1 MRFLLAAL
9 SAVLLFAMLPVVP
22 ATAQSGSS
30 ADFDVT
36 KVTPSVVGGGSPGEV
51 VVSGRLTNTGSRAL
65 TDVQARI
72 ERGAPPSS
80 EPALQRAMSEG
91 VSGITQP
98 ASSPVTDRLEPGKSM
113 QAQIRVPL
121 TGPNSLQLSEPGVY
135 PLVVDIQSGRGQAA
149 EAQFLLPVSALPG
162 RPPQRP
168 AQPTPTSLVV
178 PIVDTPRL
186 EREALPGGRA
196 VLVDDQLSTSLA
208 PGGRLYDLVEAISD
222 SAQAGSSLGNAM
234 CFAIDPD
241 LLITAK
247 AMQGGYQVRQPNGTL
262 VEGIGRSAADLWL
275 TKLRQATTGRCVI
288 SLPYADAD
296 VVALG
301 RAGLGD
307 LVDGAL
313 DGSQLISAPDGLGVE
328 PRDVMWPIEGALP
341 DHQVGDLPS
350 TMLLDTRSMNIP
362 AGSLSPVKLR
372 GQNRTAIPIDPLL
385 ASALDPNRD
394 TKQEVT
400 ELSPPHGSGLSA
412 QNALGALAFR
422 ATNAF
427 VPNGTSVMVPPR
439 RWNMRADDLRGLL
452 TGLSKLDA
460 DGLIRL
466 TALPSPNPATLREAD
481 LTYPVQAGGSEI
493 PREVVDALAA
503 QNFKVGDLARSSD
516 PDRAQTVSP
525 GRVTTPLRNGLLHGV
540 SSAWRGN
547 SGAAEDWVRRS
558 TGPINDML
566 GKVRIEEYPGTT
578 NRLSSDSPI
587 PVTVVNDL
595 PFTVGIRFKIPTV
608 PGVEV
613 QHDFGGGL
621 ATVPANGRRQFML
634 EASAQRA
641 GRFMVDI
648 SVTAES
654 GTQLGTTKRLPM
666 ESTEYGAMIPWLTG
680 IAGAVLVLMSIR
692 RIVKKA
698 KGRRERKSGSQPS
711 ADAAATQ
718 PLAHATTVPGPTS
731 QQAHGGNRNQV
742 WTGTVPDRDERDNRL

>member
-9 SAVLLFAMLPVVP
+9 CAVLLFAMLPVTQ

-51 VVSGRLTNTGSRAL
+51 VVSGRLTNHSGRAL
-65 TDVQARI
+65 TGIQAQV
-72 ERGAPPSS
+72 ERGTPPTS
-80 EPALQRAMSEG
+80 EPAVQRAMSDG
-91 VSGITQP
+91 STGITQP
-98 ASSPVTDRLEPGKSM
+98 AVVPVANRLEPGQSLPV
-113 QAQIRVPL
+113 QIRVPL
-121 TGPNSLQLSEPGVY
+121 TGSNSLQVSEPGIFPVM
-135 PLVVDIQSGRGQAA
+135 VSVQAGRSNLA
-149 EAQFLLPVSALPG
+149 EAQFLLPVTSLPG
-162 RPPQRP
+162 QPPLRP
-168 AQPTPTSLVV
+168 AQATPTSLVV

-208 PGGRLYDLVEAISD
+208 PGGRLYDLVQAISD
-222 SAQAGSSLGNAM
+222 SAPAGSSLGNAM

-247 AMQGGYQVRQPNGTL
+247 AMQGGYQVRQPNNTL

-275 TKLRQATTGRCVI
+275 TKLRQATAGRCVI
-288 SLPYADAD
+288 SLPYSDAD

-301 RAGLGD
+301 RAGLSD
-307 LVDGAL
+307 LVDGAM

-328 PRDVMWPIEGALP
+328 PRDVMWPIEGALADP
-341 DHQVGDLPS
+341 KIGDLPS

-362 AGSLSPVKLR
+362 AGSLTPVKLR
-372 GQNRTAIPIDPLL
+372 GHDTTAIPIDPLM

-394 TKQEVT
+394 TQQEVT
-400 ELSPPHGSGLSA
+400 QPSPPGSGALSS

-422 ATNAF
+422 ATGGYIPNA
-427 VPNGTSVMVPPR
+427 TSVLVPPR

-466 TALPSPNPATLREAD
+466 TALPSPNPATLAEAD

-493 PREVVDALAA
+493 PREVIDKLAA
-503 QNFKVGDLARSSD
+503 QNFKVGDLARSSES
-516 PDRAQTVSP
+516 DRAQTVSP

-540 SSAWRGN
+540 SSSWRGN
-547 SGAAEDWVRRS
+547 SGAADDWVRRA

-566 GKVRIEEYPGTT
+566 AKVRIEEYPGTT

-595 PFTVGIRFKIPTV
+595 PFTVGIRFEIPSV

-613 QHDFGGGL
+613 QHEFGGGL

-641 GRFMVDI
+641 GRFVVDI
-648 SVTAES
+648 SVTAGS
-654 GTQLGTTKRLPM
+654 GTPLGATKRLPM
-666 ESTEYGAMIPWLTG
+666 ESTEYGALIPWLTG
-680 IAGAVLVLMSIR
+680 IAGAVLVLMSVR
-692 RIVKKA
+692 RIVNKA
-698 KGRRERKSGSQPS
+698 KARRERKAAAQQTP
-711 ADAAATQ
+711 DAAQTQ
-718 PLAHATTVPGPTS
+718 PLAHAATTASATHPPTTE
-731 QQAHGGNRNQV
+731 G
-742 WTGTVPDRDERDNRL
+742 DRDRG

>member
-9 SAVLLFAMLPVVP
+9 CALLMVAMLPVTP

-36 KVTPSVVGGGSPGEV
+36 KVTPSVVGQGSPGEV
-51 VVSGRLTNTGSRAL
+51 VVSGTLTNRSGRAL
-65 TDVQARI
+65 TGVQARI
-72 ERGAPPSS
+72 ERGTPPSG
-80 EPALQRAMSEG
+80 EPAVQRAMREG
-91 VSGITQP
+91 VSGITEP
-98 ASSPVTDRLEPGKSM
+98 AFSPVTDRLEPGQSLPV
-113 QAQIRVPL
+113 QVRIPL
-121 TGPNSLQLSEPGVY
+121 TGSNSLQLSQTGVY
-135 PLVVDIQSGRGQAA
+135 PLVVNIQAGRSSVA
-149 EAQFLLPVSALPG
+149 ETQFLLPVTSLPG
-162 RPPQRP
+162 QPAMRPSQ
-168 AQPTPTSLVV
+168 ATPTTLVV

-208 PGGRLYDLVEAISD
+208 PGGRLYDLVQAISD
-222 SAQAGSSLGNAM
+222 SAPAGSSLGNAL

-247 AMQGGYQVRQPNGTL
+247 AMQGGYQVRQPNGAL

-288 SLPYADAD
+288 PLPYADAD

-301 RAGLGD
+301 RAGLDD
-307 LVDGAL
+307 LVNGAMDGA
-313 DGSQLISAPDGLGVE
+313 QLLSAPDGLGVE
-328 PRDVMWPIEGALP
+328 PRDVMWPIEGALAEHP
-341 DHQVGDLPS
+341 VGDLPS
-350 TMLLDTRSMNIP
+350 TMLLDTRAVNVP
-362 AGSLSPVKLR
+362 AGSLTPVKLR

-400 ELSPPHGSGLSA
+400 EPSPPSGGALTS

-422 ATNAF
+422 ATGGY
-427 VPNGTSVMVPPR
+427 VPNATSVLVPPR

-452 TGLSKLDA
+452 TGMSKLDA

-466 TALPSPNPATLREAD
+466 TALPSPNPATLAEAD

-493 PREVVDALAA
+493 PREAIDKLAA
-503 QNFKVGDLARSSD
+503 QNFKVGDLARSSES
-516 PDRAQTVSP
+516 DRAQTVSP

-547 SGAAEDWVRRS
+547 SGAAEDWVRRA

-648 SVTAES
+648 SVTADA
-654 GTQLGTTKRLPM
+654 GTPLGTTKRLPM

-680 IAGAVLVLMSIR
+680 IAGAVLVLMSVR

-698 KGRRERKSGSQPS
+698 KARRERT
-711 ADAAATQ
+711 AAARKSVAEAQTQ
-718 PLAHATTVPGPTS
+718 PLAHAVPSSRPAPEG
-731 QQAHGGNRNQV
+731 
-742 WTGTVPDRDERDNRL
+742 DRDQG

>member
-9 SAVLLFAMLPVVP
+9 CAVLLFAMLPVTG
-22 ATAQSGSS
+22 ATAQSGNA

-51 VVSGRLTNTGSRAL
+51 VVSGTLTNRGGRAL
-65 TDVQARI
+65 NGIQARV
-72 ERGAPPSS
+72 ERGTPPTS
-80 EPALQRAMSEG
+80 EPAVQRAIREG
-91 VSGITQP
+91 SDGITQP
-98 ASSPVTDRLEPGKSM
+98 ASAPLADRLEPGQSLPV
-113 QAQIRVPL
+113 QIRVPL
-121 TGPNSLQLSEPGVY
+121 TGANSLQLSQPGVY
-135 PLVVDIQSGRGQAA
+135 PLLVNVQAGGSRIA
-149 EAQFLLPVSALPG
+149 EAQFLLPVTALPG
-162 RPPQRP
+162 QPPMRP
-168 AQPTPTSLVV
+168 AQATPTSLIV

-208 PGGRLYDLVEAISD
+208 PGGRLYDLVQAISD
-222 SAQAGSSLGNAM
+222 SAPAGSSLGNAL

-288 SLPYADAD
+288 PLPYADAD

-301 RAGLGD
+301 RAGLSD
-307 LVDGAL
+307 LVNGAM
-313 DGSQLISAPDGLGVE
+313 DGSQLLSAPDGLGVD
-328 PRDVMWPIEGALP
+328 PRDVLWPIEGAIADP
-341 DHQVGDLPS
+341 KAGDLPS
-350 TMLLDTRSMNIP
+350 TMLLDTRAVNIP
-362 AGSLSPVKLR
+362 AGSLTPVKLR
-372 GQNRTAIPIDPLL
+372 GSNTTAIPIDPLM

-394 TKQEVT
+394 TQQEVT
-400 ELSPPHGSGLSA
+400 QPSPPGGGSLTS

-422 ATNAF
+422 ATGGY
-427 VPNGTSVMVPPR
+427 VPNATSVLVPPR

-466 TALPSPNPATLREAD
+466 TALPEPNPATLAEAD

-493 PREVVDALAA
+493 PREVIDHLAA
-503 QNFKVGDLARSSD
+503 HNFKVGDLARSSES
-516 PDRAQTVSP
+516 DRAQTVEP

-547 SGAAEDWVRRS
+547 AGAADDWVRRA
-558 TGPINDML
+558 TGPIHDML

-595 PFTVGIRFKIPTV
+595 PFTVGIRFKIPNV

-634 EASAQRA
+634 EASAKRA

-648 SVTAES
+648 SVTAGS
-654 GTQLGTTKRLPM
+654 GTPLGTTKRLPM
-666 ESTEYGAMIPWLTG
+666 ESTEYGPMIPWLTG
-680 IAGAVLVLMSIR
+680 IAGAVLVLLSVR
-692 RIVKKA
+692 RILNKA
-698 KGRRERKSGSQPS
+698 KARRERKAAAQQA
-711 ADAAATQ
+711 ADAAQTQ
-718 PLAHATTVPGPTS
+718 PLAHTATGAPAAQRPTTE
-731 QQAHGGNRNQV
+731 G
-742 WTGTVPDRDERDNRL
+742 DRDRG

>member
-9 SAVLLFAMLPVVP
+9 CAVLLFAMLPVTQ
-22 ATAQSGSS
+22 ATAQSGGS
-30 ADFDVT
+30 ADFEVT
-36 KVTPSVVGGGSPGEV
+36 KVTPSVVDGGGPGDV
-51 VVSGRLTNTGSRAL
+51 VISGELTNRSSRPLTG
-65 TDVQARI
+65 VQARV
-72 ERGAPPSS
+72 ERGSAPTS
-80 EPALQRAMSEG
+80 EPAVQRTMREGSEG
-91 VSGITQP
+91 ITEP
-98 ASSPVTDRLEPGKSM
+98 ASAPIADRVEPG
-113 QAQIRVPL
+113 QTLPVQVRIPL
-121 TGPNSLQLSEPGVY
+121 TGPHSLQLSEPGVF
-135 PLVVDIQSGRGQAA
+135 PLVVNVQAGRSQVA
-149 EAQFLLPVSALPG
+149 EAQFLLPVTGLPG
-162 RPPQRP
+162 APPLRPPEATP
-168 AQPTPTSLVV
+168 ASLVV

-208 PGGRLYDLVEAISD
+208 PGGRLYDLVQAISD
-222 SAQAGSSLGNAM
+222 SAPAGSSLGNAL

-275 TKLRQATTGRCVI
+275 TKLRQATAGRCVI
-288 SLPYADAD
+288 ALPYADAD

-301 RAGLGD
+301 RAGLSD
-307 LVDGAL
+307 LVDGAM
-313 DGSQLISAPDGLGVE
+313 DGAQLISAPDGLGVE
-328 PRDVMWPIEGALP
+328 PRNIMWPIEGALADP
-341 DHQVGDLPS
+341 KIGKLPS
-350 TMLLDTRSMNIP
+350 TMLLDTRAVDIP
-362 AGSLSPVKLR
+362 AGSLTPVKLR
-372 GQNRTAIPIDPLL
+372 GHDTTAIPIDPLL

-394 TKQEVT
+394 TQQEVT
-400 ELSPPHGSGLSA
+400 EPSPPGGGALTA

-422 ATNAF
+422 ATGGF
-427 VPNGTSVMVPPR
+427 VPNATSVLVPPR
-439 RWNMRADDLRGLL
+439 RWNMRADELRGLL

-460 DGLIRL
+460 AGLVRL
-466 TALPSPNPATLREAD
+466 NALPSPNPATLAEAN
-481 LTYPVQAGGSEI
+481 LTYPVQAGGAEV
-493 PREVVDALAA
+493 PRETIDALAA
-503 QNFKVGDLARSSD
+503 QNFRVGDLARSSKSD
-516 PDRAQTVSP
+516 LAQTVSP

-547 SGAAEDWVRRS
+547 SGAADDWVKRA
-558 TGPINDML
+558 TVPIDDML

-595 PFTVGIRFKIPTV
+595 PFTVGIRFEIPAV

-648 SVTAES
+648 SVTAGG

-666 ESTEYGAMIPWLTG
+666 ESTEYGALIPWLTG
-680 IAGAVLVLMSIR
+680 IAGAVLVLMSLR
-692 RIVKKA
+692 RILNKIRS
-698 KGRRERKSGSQPS
+698 RRERRTAGQQPS
-711 ADAAATQ
+711 DTAETE
-718 PLAHATTVPGPTS
+718 PLAHAGSAFPITDQPTT
-731 QQAHGGNRNQV
+731 GG
-742 WTGTVPDRDERDNRL
+742 DRDRG